1 MGLFSK
7 QRGCQ
12 YGAIVDIGSGSVLV
26 AIVES
31 SPHQDTPRI
40 IWSKRDYTVLRQIDS
55 LGRSEK
61 NVIAVLANAMMEL
74 SSAGMKTLWSEAR
87 QKRLSTIQV
96 TIVAPWSYTVTK
108 TVSYKS
114 EKEFTLSKEF
124 VAELLEISHQKVEEE
139 VKENEKIHK
148 FGLEL
153 IARMTAGLVVNG
165 YNIRLTGK
173 QNTKEVKLYELSAVA
188 HERVV
193 EAVTELSGK
202 LFTRSDL
209 KLYSFMLVFY
219 TAMKDLQPDADEFC
233 LVDITYEATE
243 IGIVRNGIL
252 QYCSHIP
259 YGAFSL
265 AREFSEILKIPLEE
279 AFGLLSEGNLT
290 SVLERYSDKQN
301 REVIELLE
309 AYQMRLA
316 DLFKETGDKLSIP
329 KQVFLHGNIKNAV
342 FFSDQVRKATSKAT
356 GTSHLVKN
364 ITCDLLGRFA
374 SNNDKAEAE
383 KVNQDTAMLLSAYFF
398 HTHNRI

>member
-7 QRGCQ
+7 QRDCQ
-12 YGAIVDIGSGSVLV
+12 YSAIVDIGSGSVLV
-26 AIVES
+26 AIIES
-31 SPHQDTPRI
+31 DPYQDTPRI
-40 IWSKRDYTVLRQIDS
+40 IWSKRDYTILRQIDS

-74 SSAGMKTLWSEAR
+74 SSAGMKTLWAEVR

-114 EKEFTLSKEF
+114 EKEFTLTKEF
-124 VAELLEISHQKVEEE
+124 IDELLGIAHQKVEEE
-139 VKENEKIHK
+139 VKENETIHK

-153 IARMTAGLVVNG
+153 VARMTAGLVVNG

-173 QNTKEVKLYELSAVA
+173 QNTNEVKLYELSAVA

-193 EAVTELSGK
+193 EAVTELGDK

-219 TAMKDLQPDADEFC
+219 SVMKDLQPDADEFC

-279 AFGLLSEGNLT
+279 AFGLLSEGSLV
-290 SVLERYSDKQN
+290 SVLNRYSDKQN

-309 AYQMRLA
+309 AYQTKLA

-329 KQVFLHGNIKNAV
+329 KPVFLHGNVKNAV
-342 FFSDQVRKATSKAT
+342 FFSDQVRKATTKAT
-356 GTSHLVKN
+356 GLSHLVQN

-374 SNNDKAEAE
+374 ENAQTKGEIE
-383 KVNQDTAMLLSAYFF
+383 IQDTAMLLSAYFF